1 MTYEIKKE
9 DREANVKRLTEIKRE
24 MLDLLNE
31 SGGILEEVFGS
42 ETMEHTMSKYW
53 IEIVRNRIIGD
64 NVIASM
70 AFDIEL
76 LKDVE
81 YLKDVE

>member
-9 DREANVKRLTEIKRE
+9 DREASVMRLTEIKQE
-24 MLDLLNE
+24 MLNLLTE
-31 SGGILEEVFGS
+31 SDSILGEIFGYES
-42 ETMEHTMSKYW
+42 FEYTESQYW
-53 IEIVRNRIIGD
+53 LKVVRGRITGD

-70 AFDIEL
+70 ALDIKS

-81 YLKDVE
+81 

>member
-9 DREANVKRLTEIKRE
+9 DREASANRLTEIKQE
-24 MLDLLNE
+24 MLNLLTE
-31 SGGILEEVFGS
+31 SDSILEEVFGS
-42 ETMEHTMSKYW
+42 KTMEHSMSGYW
-53 IEIVRNRIIGD
+53 IEVVRNRITGD

-70 AFDIEL
+70 ALDIKS

-81 YLKDVE
+81 